1 MFRWSNIL
9 KYTCALAVFSLTALA
24 QTSGSILGEVHDSTG
39 AAVPE
44 ARVTVTNVDKNT
56 VQDFVSD
63 TSGMYN
69 APFLTP
75 GRYVVSVEKSGFKKA
90 TSAEIKLNVDAHIR
104 SDFALEVGNITE
116 SVTVSESSP
125 LVKSESAELGQVI
138 EEKAVREL
146 PLNGRNF
153 AQLVYLAPGITTG
166 QVGENLSGAST
177 FNPRAAS
184 DFNALGSQ
192 ANSNAWLVDGI
203 VDNEWTFNTV
213 MVQPSVESVQEFKV
227 LTGSFS
233 AEYGRGAG
241 VVSTQTKTG
250 SNEFHGSAFEF
261 LRNNYFDAR
270 NFFNAT
276 HKSNG
281 DPNPQ
286 PPYRRNQY
294 GASLGG
300 PVIKN
305 KTFFF
310 MDYYGQREIKGQTFV
325 NTVPTALEKT
335 GNFSEMTP
343 SIYDPFSATKS
354 GTNILRTPLAG
365 KIVPAGSISQVGRNV
380 ASLYPDPNNGT
391 ALVNN
396 RIDVLSRDLKD
407 NGGNIKID
415 QQLGEKDSL
424 SVRWSFEQFELFD
437 TKGQG
442 GCCIPTPASAKSS
455 FDLGPFIAGGQNTV
469 LKASGG
475 ALNET
480 HVFKPNLLN
489 QVILGYART
498 NPLTQQS
505 DYGHN
510 SSTSLGIQ
518 GINVSRFTTGVPT
531 INIQSISGNADY
543 TSING
548 GPSFLPAN
556 PKQTTYQIQD
566 SLAWTLGKHQLKFGY
581 RIVQD
586 RTSPFTNTNTRGA
599 LNFTRG
605 FTNSGSAVLLA
616 DGSYGVP
623 VGGNGLATM
632 LYGYLVSGSRG
643 FLITPYYLTNYENAA
658 WFQDDFKV
666 TSRLT
671 LNLGV
676 RWDLFTPE
684 TEERNRM
691 TNFDLAT
698 LSMVY
703 AGVNGTSSAVGK
715 ETRYKNF
722 SPRFGFAYDM
732 TGSGKMVVRGGF
744 GVSYFPENP
753 SGSNFL
759 GQQVPWTISQNT
771 PSIDPVPLS
780 FTNIPTINQ
789 PFPAPVPV
797 MPVTAADLNATNP
810 SILGQ
815 SFKNET
821 PYSESWNLS
830 VQRQLGSNYLAE
842 VAYAGSRNIH
852 LIYGY
857 NPQEVL
863 PGPATVPTSQ
873 RLTIPALYNARTINE
888 IDPRNMSNYHGLQAK
903 MEKRLSN
910 GMQFLASYTW
920 AKSLDYGGTPAS
932 GGGAVGNPQT
942 ITNFKAGYGRSGFDA
957 THRFVGNWMYETPF
971 GVGRKYLNH
980 GMLAR
985 VIGGWNLSGIAT
997 LQSGLPFTVYLSD
1010 GVTNG
1015 APSWPDRI
1023 GSGTLSNPDPAKW
1036 FDPTAFVAPS
1046 TARYGNSGRGILNGP
1061 GIVNFDLSLVKEF
1074 AIWERVKA
1082 NLRVDAF
1089 NSLNAS
1095 HFNFPNASV
1104 NTKNPAATNTSIT
1117 STTTDNRDLQ
1127 LALRITF

>member
-1 MFRWSNIL
+1 MRPCSTIL
-9 KYTCALAVFSLTALA
+9 KLICALAVLCLTALA
-24 QTSGSILGEVHDSTG
+24 QTSGSILGEVRDSTG

-44 ARVTVTNVDKNT
+44 ARVTVTNLDKNT
-56 VQDFVSD
+56 VQEYVSD
-63 TSGMYN
+63 LSGMFN

-75 GRYVVSVEKSGFKKA
+75 GRYIVGVEKNGFKKA
-90 TSAEIKLNVDAHIR
+90 ASAEIKLNVDAHVR
-104 SDFALEVGNITE
+104 ADFALEVGNVTE
-116 SVTVSESSP
+116 SVTVSAASP

-192 ANSNAWLVDGI
+192 ANTNAWLVDGI

-241 VVSTQTKTG
+241 VVSTQTKSGT
-250 SNEFHGSAFEF
+250 NEFHGSAFEF

-270 NFFNAT
+270 NYFNAT

-294 GASLGG
+294 GGSLGG
-300 PVIKN
+300 PILKN
-305 KTFFF
+305 RTFFF

-325 NTVPTALEKT
+325 NTVPTVLQKT
-335 GNFSEMTP
+335 GNFGEMTS
-343 SIYDPFSATKS
+343 SIYDPFSATQT
-354 GTNILRTPLAG
+354 GTSILRTPLPG
-365 KIVPAGSISQVGRNV
+365 NIVPAGKISTVGKNV
-380 ASLYPDPNNGT
+380 ASLYPDPNNGS
-391 ALVNN
+391 LLSNN
-396 RIDVLSRDLKD
+396 RIDVINRDLKD
-407 NGGNIKID
+407 NGGNIRID
-415 QQLGEKDSL
+415 QQLGEKDVL
-424 SVRWSFEQFELFD
+424 SARWSYQRFELFD

-442 GCCIPTPASAKSS
+442 GCCIPTSAAAQSA
-455 FDLGPFIAGGQNTV
+455 FDLGPFVSGGQNTV
-469 LKASGG
+469 LKASGL
-475 ALNET
+475 AVNET
-480 HVFKPNLLN
+480 HIFKPNLLN

-510 SSTSLGIQ
+510 AATSLGIL
-518 GINVSRFTTGVPT
+518 GINLSRFTTGVPT
-531 INIQSISGNADY
+531 VNIQSVSGNPDFTA
-543 TSING
+543 ING

-556 PKQTTYQIQD
+556 PRQTSYQIQD
-566 SLAWTLGKHQLKFGY
+566 SLAWTLGKHQLKFGF
-581 RIVQD
+581 RTVQD
-586 RTSPFTNTNTRGA
+586 KTSPFTNTNTRGA
-599 LNFTRG
+599 LTFNRN
-605 FTNSGSAVLLA
+605 FTNSGSTN
-616 DGSYGVP
+616 S
-623 VGGNGLATM
+623 GGNGLATM
-632 LYGYLVSGSRG
+632 LYGYLTSGSRG

-666 TSRLT
+666 SSRLT
-671 LNLGV
+671 LNLGL

-684 TEERNRM
+684 TEQRNRL
-691 TNFDLAT
+691 TNFNLAT
-698 LSMVY
+698 LTMVY
-703 AGVNGTSSAVGK
+703 AGVNGTSNSVGK

-722 SPRFGFAYDM
+722 SPRLGFAYDLN
-732 TGSGKMVVRGGF
+732 GGGKMVVRGGF
-744 GVSYFPENP
+744 GISYFPENP
-753 SGSNFL
+753 SGSSFL

-780 FTNIPTINQ
+780 FANIPQINQ
-789 PFPAPVPV
+789 PFPTPVPV
-797 MPVTAADLNATNP
+797 MPVTAADLNLTNP

-815 SFKNET
+815 SFKNQT
-821 PYSESWNLS
+821 PYSESWNVS
-830 VQRQLGSNYLAE
+830 IQRQLGQNYVGE

-873 RLTIPALYNARTINE
+873 RLTIPSLSNARTITE
-888 IDPRNMSNYHGLQAK
+888 IDPRNMSNYHGLQGK
-903 MEKRLSN
+903 LEKRFSN
-910 GMQFLASYTW
+910 GLQFLASYTW
-920 AKSLDYGGTPAS
+920 AKSLDYGGTVAS

-942 ITNFKAGYGRSGFDA
+942 ITNLKAGYGRSGFDA
-957 THRFVGNWMYETPF
+957 AHRFVGNWMYETPF
-971 GVGRKYLNH
+971 GAGRKYLNH
-980 GMLAR
+980 GLLAR
-985 VIGGWNLSGIAT
+985 VVGGWNISGIAT
-997 LQSGLPFTVYLSD
+997 LQTGLPFTVFLSD

-1023 GSGTLSNPDPAKW
+1023 ASGKLDNPGPAKW

-1046 TARYGNSGRGILNGP
+1046 TPRYGNSGRGILNGP

-1089 NSLNAS
+1089 NALNAS
-1095 HFNFPNASV
+1095 HFNFPNANV
-1104 NTKNPAATNTSIT
+1104 NTKNPSATNTTIT

-1127 LALRITF
+1127 LALRVTF

>member
-1 MFRWSNIL
+1 MLRWHTVINF
-9 KYTCALAVFSLTALA
+9 TCAIAVFSLTALA

-44 ARVTVTNVDKNT
+44 ARVTVRNVDKNT
-56 VQDFVSD
+56 AQEYVSD
-63 TSGMYN
+63 VSGMFN

-75 GRYVVSVEKSGFKKA
+75 GKYLVSVEKDGFKKA
-90 TSAEIKLNVDAHIR
+90 ASAEIALNVDAHVR
-104 SDFALEVGNITE
+104 ADFTLEIGNVTE
-116 SVTVSESSP
+116 SVTVSAAPP

-192 ANSNAWLVDGI
+192 ANTNAWLVDGV

-241 VVSTQTKTG
+241 VVSTQTKSG

-276 HKSNG
+276 HKSDG
-281 DPNPQ
+281 APNLQ

-294 GASLGG
+294 GGSVGG
-300 PVIKN
+300 PIIKN
-305 KTFFF
+305 HTFFF
-310 MDYYGQREIKGQTFV
+310 ADYYGQRELKGQTFV
-325 NTVPTALEKT
+325 NTVPTVLEKT
-335 GNFSEMTP
+335 GNFSEMAQ
-343 SIYDPFSATKS
+343 SIYDPFSATKV
-354 GTNILRTPLAG
+354 GTDIVRTPLAG
-365 KIVPAGSISQVGRNV
+365 NIVPAGSISQVGRNV
-380 ASLYPDPNNGT
+380 ASLYPDPNNNGT

-396 RIDVLSRDLKD
+396 RVDVMNRDLKD
-407 NGGNIKID
+407 NGGNIRID
-415 QQLGEKDSL
+415 QQLGEKDAL
-424 SVRWSFEQFELFD
+424 SARWSYQRFELFD

-442 GCCIPTPASAKSS
+442 GCCIPTSAAAQSA
-455 FDLGPFIAGGQNTV
+455 FDLGPFVAGGQNTV
-469 LKASGG
+469 LKASGL
-475 ALNET
+475 AVNET
-480 HVFKPNLLN
+480 HIFKPNLLN

-510 SSTSLGIQ
+510 AATSLGIL

-531 INIQSISGNADY
+531 INVPSVSGNADF

-556 PKQTTYQIQD
+556 PRQTSYQIQD
-566 SLAWTLGKHQLKFGY
+566 SLAWTIGKHQLKFGF
-581 RIVQD
+581 RTVQD
-586 RTSPFTNTNTRGA
+586 KTSPFTNTNTRGA
-599 LNFTRG
+599 LTFGRN
-605 FTNSGSAVLLA
+605 FTNSGSTN
-616 DGSYGVP
+616 P
-623 VGGNGLATM
+623 TGGNGLATL
-632 LYGYLVSGSRG
+632 LYGYLTSGSRG
-643 FLITPYYLTNYENAA
+643 FLITPYYLTNYENAL
-658 WFQDDFKV
+658 WFQDDYKV
-666 TSRLT
+666 SSRLT

-684 TEERNRM
+684 TEERNRL
-691 TNFDLAT
+691 TNFNLAT
-698 LSMVY
+698 LTMVY
-703 AGVNGTSSAVGK
+703 AGVGGTSNTVGK

-744 GVSYFPENP
+744 GISYFPENP

-780 FTNIPTINQ
+780 FANIAQINQ
-789 PFPAPVPV
+789 PFPAPTPV
-797 MPVTAADLNATNP
+797 RPVTAADLNATNP

-815 SFKNET
+815 SFKNQT
-821 PYSESWNLS
+821 PYSESWNIS
-830 VQRQLGSNYLAE
+830 IQRQLGSNYVGE

-873 RLTIPALYNARTINE
+873 RLTIPALFNARTINE
-888 IDPRNMSNYHGLQAK
+888 IDPRNMSNYHGLQSK
-903 MEKRLSN
+903 LEKRFSN

-920 AKSLDYGGTPAS
+920 AKSLDYGGTAAS

-980 GMLAR
+980 GLVAR

-997 LQSGLPFTVYLSD
+997 LQTGLPFTVSLSD

-1023 GSGTLSNPDPAKW
+1023 GSGKLSNPDPAKW

-1046 TARYGNSGRGILNGP
+1046 TPRYGNSGRGILNGP
-1061 GIVNFDLSLVKEF
+1061 GIVNFDLSLVKEI

-1089 NSLNAS
+1089 NALNS
-1095 HFNFPNASV
+1095 PHFNFPNASV
-1104 NTKNPAATNTSIT
+1104 STKNPAATNTSIT